1 VQWLHFLESKMASP
15 FEIQVTAIGGPEVL
29 QSRSIEVPVPAP
41 HEVVLAHTAI
51 GVNFVDIYLRAGQ
64 AHSHNPQPPFVP
76 GINAVGQIIALGSQV
91 NDLQLGQKVTYTN
104 AGVGSYSTHVA
115 VSAERLIPVPPDVD
129 DVRVAAGL
137 VRALTCQYLL
147 KQMRQ
152 LEPGTRVL
160 VHAAAGG
167 VGQIL
172 VQWAK
177 RLGLQVLATA
187 GSETKVQ
194 TALALGADFAI
205 NYSDADFVAE
215 VQRITQGQGV
225 SVVFDSVGK
234 DTFDG
239 SLKCLE
245 PKGLVVNF
253 GTASGQ
259 VEGFALQDLHSKS
272 LWVCRPTLRTYI
284 ANRADMLA
292 MSVEAFAI
300 LGDPTIRLDIDT
312 LLPLSQASEA
322 HRLLESRTTQGA
334 IVLIPDDLIH
344 TQE

>member
-1 VQWLHFLESKMASP
+1 MASP
-15 FEIQVTAIGGPEVL
+15 FEIMVTAIGGPEVL
-29 QSRSIEVPVPAP
+29 KSRSINMPLPAP
-41 HEVVLAHTAI
+41 NEVVLAHTAI

-76 GINAVGQIIALGSQV
+76 GINAVGNIMALGSQIQ
-91 NDLQLGQKVTYTN
+91 DLQIGQKVTYTN

-152 LEPGTRVL
+152 LNPGTRVL

-177 RLGLQVLATA
+177 RLELVVLATA
-187 GSETKVQ
+187 GSDIKVQ

-205 NYSDADFVAE
+205 NYRTQDFVSE
-215 VQRITQGQGV
+215 VNQITQGQGV

-234 DTFDG
+234 DTFEG

-259 VEGFALQDLHSKS
+259 VEGFALQELHSKS

-284 ANRADMLA
+284 ANRHDMLS
-292 MSVEAFAI
+292 MSAEAFEI
-300 LGDPTIRLDIDT
+300 LCDPTIRLDIDT

-334 IVLIPDDLIH
+334 IVLIPDSLINS
-344 TQE
+344 QE

>member
-1 VQWLHFLESKMASP
+1 MAFFLESKMASP

-51 GVNFVDIYLRAGQ
+51 GVNFVDIYLRSGQ
-64 AHSHNPQPPFVP
+64 AHSHKPQPPFVP
-76 GINAVGQIIALGSQV
+76 GINAVGQIMALGSQV
-91 NDLQLGQKVTYTN
+91 KDLQLGQKVTYTN

-177 RLGLQVLATA
+177 RLGLVVLATA

-205 NYSDADFVAE
+205 NYRETDFVAE

-259 VEGFALQDLHSKS
+259 VEGFALQDLHSQS

-292 MSVEAFAI
+292 MSVEAFAM

-322 HRLLESRTTQGA
+322 HRLLESRSTQGA
-334 IVLIPDDLIH
+334 IVLIPDDLIN

>member
-1 VQWLHFLESKMASP
+1 MASP
-15 FEIQVTAIGGPEVL
+15 FEIMVTAIGGPEVL
-29 QSRSIEVPVPAP
+29 QSRSINMPLPGP
-41 HEVVLAHTAI
+41 NEVVLAHTAI

-76 GINAVGQIIALGSQV
+76 GINAVGNIIALGSQIQ
-91 NDLQLGQKVTYTN
+91 DLQIGQKVTYTN

-115 VSAERLIPVPPDVD
+115 ISAERLIPVPPDVG

-152 LEPGTRVL
+152 LNPGTRVL

-177 RLGLQVLATA
+177 RLGLVVLATA
-187 GSETKVQ
+187 GSDIKVQ
-194 TALALGADFAI
+194 TALALGADFGI
-205 NYSDADFVAE
+205 NYRTQDFAAE
-215 VQRITQGQGV
+215 VNQITHGQGV

-234 DTFDG
+234 DTFEG

-259 VEGFALQDLHSKS
+259 VEGFALQELHSKS

-284 ANRADMLA
+284 ANRHDMLS
-292 MSVEAFAI
+292 MSAEALEI
-300 LGDPTIRLDIDT
+300 LCDPTFRLDIDT

-334 IVLIPDDLIH
+334 IVLIPDSLINP
-344 TQE
+344 QE

>member
-1 VQWLHFLESKMASP
+1 MAFFLESKMASP

-51 GVNFVDIYLRAGQ
+51 GVNFVDIYLRSGQ
-64 AHSHNPQPPFVP
+64 AHSHKPQPPFVP
-76 GINAVGQIIALGSQV
+76 GINAVGQIMALGSQV
-91 NDLQLGQKVTYTN
+91 KDLQLGQKVTYTN

-147 KQMRQ
+147 KQMRP
-152 LEPGTRVL
+152 LAPGTRVL

-177 RLGLQVLATA
+177 RLGLVVLATA

-205 NYSDADFVAE
+205 NYRETDFVAE

-259 VEGFALQDLHSKS
+259 VEGFALQDLHSQS

-292 MSVEAFAI
+292 MSVEAFAM

-322 HRLLESRTTQGA
+322 HRLLESRSTQGA
-334 IVLIPDDLIH
+334 IVLIPDDLIN